1 MVISVFNPGH
11 DGNIDELLYEQLQI
25 ELHLTFSFCLPA
37 TKKSDGT
44 LHVYVRARCP
54 GAYMPDSENILY
66 GYVKKIREI
75 ADAIITNIVFIGQV
89 PAPTFQENERVKLFM
104 ERLSEFQTDE
114 CTMDGYNNPIGIIR
128 GNSRGKSPIFVV
140 AHMDTPFSKEIDHN
154 YTVKPNTITGAG
166 LTDNALGVGILV
178 SLPEILR
185 HLNLKFESDIV
196 LAGVTQSIGKGNLRG
211 VRHLLKSWPTPIRG
225 AICLE
230 SGELG
235 RLNFSSD
242 GMIRCEIICRA
253 PSCSG
258 PEKRRPPNA
267 ILVLNE
273 AINQILMLNQPPK
286 PRAQV
291 IFGTISGG
299 LKHGQIPDK
308 ATLGLE
314 IRSDLDKRVG
324 NLFTD
329 IRDIVSEL
337 ARKFKVELS
346 LKTISNVRAS
356 RLNENHKLVKNATS
370 IMEKLDIQP
379 TIGSS
384 ESELSIFLSRKIPA
398 LTLGITYGIRY
409 QEADASMQIE
419 PMFKGIAQIVGIL
432 NTIDRGACDE

>member
-1 MVISVFNPGH
+1 MV
-11 DGNIDELLYEQLQI
+11 
-25 ELHLTFSFCLPA
+25 
-37 TKKSDGT
+37 
-44 LHVYVRARCP
+44 
-54 GAYMPDSENILY
+54 DSENVLN
-66 GYVKKIREI
+66 GYVEKIREI

-104 ERLSEFQTDE
+104 ERLSEFQADE
-114 CTMDGYNNPIGIIR
+114 CTMDCYDNPIGIIR
-128 GNSRGKSPIFVV
+128 GNSRDKAPIFVV
-140 AHMDTPFSKEIDHN
+140 AHMDTPFSKEVDHN
-154 YTVKPNTITGAG
+154 YTVKPNAITGAG
-166 LTDNALGVGILV
+166 LTDNALGVGVLV

-185 HLNLKFESDIV
+185 HLKLNFKSDIV
-196 LAGVTQSIGKGNLRG
+196 LAGVTQSIGRGNLRG
-211 VRHLLKSWPTPIRG
+211 IRRLLKNWPTPIRG

-242 GMIRCEIICRA
+242 GMIRCEIICRV

-258 PEKRRPPNA
+258 PQKPNPPNA

-286 PRAQV
+286 PRTRI

-299 LKHGQIPDK
+299 LKHGQTPDK

-314 IRSDLDKRVG
+314 IHSDLDKRVG
-324 NLFTD
+324 KLFTD

-337 ARKFKVELS
+337 AHKFEVELS
-346 LKTISNVRAS
+346 LKIISSVRAA
-356 RLNENHKLVKNATS
+356 RLDENQMLVKSATS
-370 IMEKLDIQP
+370 IMKKLGIQP
-379 TIGSS
+379 TIGPS

-398 LTLGITYGIRY
+398 LTVGISYANWY

-419 PMFKGIAQIVGIL
+419 PIFKGIAQIVGIL
-432 NTIDRGACDE
+432 NTIDSGACDE